1 MDLSA
6 IQAKYPGLKTFVFGD
21 SKDLCNA
28 LTELVIRGEKIAT
41 CEALGT
47 YTSGEE
53 QMPVLGRVDLAL
65 TWEQKPAVAIRTTEI
80 EIKKF
85 HEVDEGFALDEGENT
100 DLAGWRKDHPDY
112 FERIGHFDLE
122 MKVVCER
129 FEVVEV
135 YLR

>member
-6 IQAKYPGLKTFVFGD
+6 IQAKYPGLNTFVFGD

-28 LTELVIRGEKIAT
+28 LTGLVRRGEKIDT
-41 CEALGT
+41 CEALDT

-53 QMPVLGRVDLAL
+53 QMPVLGRV
-65 TWEQKPAVAIRTTEI
+65 
-80 EIKKF
+80 
-85 HEVDEGFALDEGENT
+85 
-100 DLAGWRKDHPDY
+100 
-112 FERIGHFDLE
+112 DLE

>member
-6 IQAKYPGLKTFVFGD
+6 IRGKKT
-21 SKDLCNA
+21 
-28 LTELVIRGEKIAT
+28 AT
-41 CEALGT
+41 CESLSA

-65 TWEQKPAVAIRTTEI
+65 TWEQKPAVAIRTIGI
-80 EIKKF
+80 EIRKF

-100 DLAGWRKDHPDY
+100 DLVGWRKDHQDY
-112 FERIGHFDLE
+112 FERTGHFDLE

-135 YLR
+135 Y